1 MMRRLPLVLPL
12 ALGVITTFA
21 ACSGGNPPDPT
32 EDAGSTPTGACK
44 LPFVG
49 DPNAEMEME
58 VISLGALGKTST
70 ITDGSNVTL
79 MFPPQGG
86 RVVFA
91 GVRARNVNPCA
102 VRISGALRDP
112 VSQQVRIDS
121 RIINL
126 EVTEDGWARSSPA
139 DHSTFTNIAVCPN
152 QWSDQDLMDAPY
164 ELTISLTDKDFR
176 KITRVSQVTPRCDE
190 PLLEAACICQC
201 DSEYVLGMACG
212 GLPDEDAGVHDAST
226 DAGE

>member
-1 MMRRLPLVLPL
+1 MMRKLLPLLLL
-12 ALGVITTFA
+12 AFVTTTLFV
-21 ACSGGNPPDPT
+21 ACSSDPPDPN
-32 EDAGSTPTGACK
+32 EDAGTPVGACK
-44 LPFVG
+44 LPYVG

-102 VRISGALRDP
+102 VRISGALRDS

-126 EVTEDGWARSSPA
+126 EVTADGWARSSPT

-152 QWSDQDLMDAPY
+152 SWSTQDLMDVPY

-176 KITRVSQVTPRCDE
+176 KVTRILQVTPRCNE
-190 PLLEAACICQC
+190 PLLEDACICQC

-212 GLPDEDAGVHDAST
+212 GLPTDGDAGVHDAST